1 MLQVLELLMLTG
13 VEFASMKMFVEI
25 MKPIVEITKALGH
38 KSILIIIALLLKM
51 AATRLTHAND

>member
-1 MLQVLELLMLTG
+1 MLTG